1 MTLSQHKKTTTLTI
15 FAMIGA
21 ILAVCYYP
29 GLAGPFMLDDSP
41 NILDN
46 QRILITELS
55 AEQFYLAAT
64 TSLDGY
70 AFSRGLAFISFG
82 LNYYFS
88 GFNLSH
94 FDFKLTNLA
103 IHLLNAILVYQILVI
118 IFSVTLQNSRLNQ
131 RLLAIVV
138 CLAWACHPIQVSTVL
153 YAVQRM
159 TLLATTSTLVGCY
172 YFLTCR
178 VSKSYSTAG
187 LVGPLKLLLVL
198 MSCIAIGFH
207 FKESAVLL
215 PIYVLAI
222 ECLLRPFLR
231 PNHSLDRLILAF
243 GIAIATLS
251 IIYLAYH
258 LGNIRENYLH
268 RNFTLEER
276 LLTEPRVLFWYLKI
290 ILLPQLS
297 NFSLF
302 LDDYPISTALTS
314 PLTTLFSII
323 GWLALALAS
332 LITKYRYITL
342 ACLIWFLGG
351 HVMESSFIP
360 LEIAFEHRNYLPSL
374 APLAM
379 VLTVLASILQAKVTR
394 PVLTWAPLLTALF
407 LLCFLCTIRAT
418 YWGNRVMFIT
428 QSIEARPFSTRAR
441 STAGLYYLT
450 RDPVQ
455 ALEHYRISGQKNP
468 SVISPLTS
476 QFAVLSTVYGL
487 YDHPVSETSE
497 DLLIAGVRALWSKQE
512 LKLQITILDDEIAD
526 RLSVFA
532 ISAQVMS
539 ILDKF
544 TLCAIGGGLSCAD
557 IRTIERWVDIALKN
571 PKKPDLYISFL
582 QFHKS
587 RLLAAGGHPDQAL
600 LLMRQITIEHPE
612 NYFYKTRLG
621 QLYSQLGMEK
631 EADETLSKVP
641 KHELKLHMPK
651 QSPLL
656 IRYLQT
662 ESEEKNHS
670 HF

>member
-1 MTLSQHKKTTTLTI
+1 MILSQHKKTTTLAI
-15 FAMIGA
+15 FAIIGV
-21 ILAVCYYP
+21 ILSACYYP
-29 GLAGPFMLDDSP
+29 GLAGPFMLDDSA

-46 QRILITELS
+46 RHILITELS

-70 AFSRGLAFISFG
+70 PFSRGLAFISFG

-88 GFNLSH
+88 GFNLSR
-94 FDFKLTNLA
+94 FDIKLTNLV
-103 IHLLNAILVYQILVI
+103 IHLLNAILIYQILVI
-118 IFSVTLQNSRLNQ
+118 VFTVTLRNSLLNQ
-131 RLLAIVV
+131 RLLAMVV

-159 TLLATTSTLVGCY
+159 TLLATTSTLIGCY

-178 VSKSYSTAG
+178 VSKSYATAG
-187 LVGPLKLLLVL
+187 LIGPFKLLVVL
-198 MSCIAIGFH
+198 GGCITIGFH

-215 PIYVLAI
+215 PVYVLAI
-222 ECLLRPFLR
+222 ECLLRPFIK
-231 PNHSLDRLILAF
+231 PNHSLDRLILIF

-251 IIYLAYH
+251 IAYLAYD

-276 LLTEPRVLFWYLKI
+276 LLTEPRVLFWYLKL

-297 NFSLF
+297 DFSLF
-302 LDDYPISTALTS
+302 LDDYLISTTLTS
-314 PLTTLFSII
+314 PLTTLFSMI
-323 GWLALALAS
+323 GWLTLALGS

-351 HVMESSFIP
+351 HLMESSFIH

-374 APLAM
+374 APLGV
-379 VLTVLASILQAKVTR
+379 VLTVLAVKLQAQMTR
-394 PVLTWAPLLTALF
+394 PVLTWAPLMTALF

-418 YWGNRVMFIT
+418 YWGDRVMFMT
-428 QSIEARPFSTRAR
+428 QSIEARPSSTRAR

-455 ALEHYRISGQKNP
+455 ALEHYRIAGQKNP
-468 SVISPLTS
+468 SAVSPLTS
-476 QFAVLSTVYGL
+476 QLAVLSTVYGL
-487 YDHPVSETSE
+487 YDHPATETPE
-497 DLLIAGVRALWSKQE
+497 DLLTTGVRARWSKQE
-512 LKLQITILDDEIAD
+512 LKLQITVLNDEIAD
-526 RLSVFA
+526 RLAEFA

-539 ILDKF
+539 ILNKF
-544 TLCAIGGGLSCAD
+544 TLCAVGSGLSCAD
-557 IRTIERWVDIALKN
+557 LPTIERWVDIALKN
-571 PKKPDLYISFL
+571 PRKPDLYISFL

-600 LLMRQITIEHPE
+600 SLMRQITIEHPE
-612 NYFYKTRLG
+612 NYFYQTRLG

-631 EADETLSKVP
+631 EADDTLSPIP
-641 KHELKLHMPK
+641 KHELKLHIPK
-651 QSPLL
+651 QSPLF
-656 IRYLQT
+656 IRYLPA
-662 ESEEKNHS
+662 ES
-670 HF
+670 